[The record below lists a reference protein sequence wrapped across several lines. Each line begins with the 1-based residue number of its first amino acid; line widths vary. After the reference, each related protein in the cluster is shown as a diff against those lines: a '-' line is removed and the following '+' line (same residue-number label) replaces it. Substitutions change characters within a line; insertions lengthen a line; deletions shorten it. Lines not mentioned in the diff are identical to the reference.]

1 MWKTHDRPLFPWAK
15 SFDKIIASARPTAIA
30 GPAFFIASDSS
41 GTDAKSRYRVTAYL
55 CFGFADWMLW
65 EVVRRDFRS
74 RHLRDGRRMSF
85 KALSDRRRR
94 AVLKGFL
101 GAALNM
107 SGLCFVVITNRAI
120 RHLCLPTG
128 EDYNRLRE
136 TASLQSRW
144 KDRELE
150 EAVRTTYT
158 VALLVGGMSQPNQT
172 VTWLSDEDNLF
183 SNERHSLD
191 VARLLGNF
199 TEHHVKHPLGARG
212 IGTTALDEGDRA
224 IEDIV
229 AIPDLVAG
237 AVAEMANAVAD
248 ACGGRIPNNLA
259 IDYTGKVSPKSDL
272 ISSWLWEA
280 RGQLAR
286 VVARIDTVEQGSY
299 AVSKW
304 DMALP

>member
-1 MWKTHDRPLFPWAK
+1 
-15 SFDKIIASARPTAIA
+15 
-30 GPAFFIASDSS
+30 
-41 GTDAKSRYRVTAYL
+41 
-55 CFGFADWMLW
+55 
-65 EVVRRDFRS
+65 
-74 RHLRDGRRMSF
+74 MSF

-94 AVLKGFL
+94 AVLKAFL

-107 SGLCFVVITNRAI
+107 SGLCFVVLVNRAI
-120 RHLCLPTG
+120 KHLCFRTAA
-128 EDYNRLRE
+128 DYDRLRE

-158 VALLVGGMSQPNQT
+158 VAMLVGGMSQPNQA

-183 SNERHSLD
+183 SNERHSAD

-199 TEHHVKHPLGARG
+199 TDHHVKHPLGVRG

-229 AIPDLVAG
+229 AVPDLIAG
-237 AVAEMANAVAD
+237 AVTELANSVAD
-248 ACGGRIPNNLA
+248 VCGGRIPSYLA
-259 IDYTGKVSPKSDL
+259 IDYRGKVSAKSDI
-272 ISSWLWEA
+272 ISSWLWETP
-280 RGQLAR
+280 GKLAR
-286 VVARIDTVEQGSY
+286 VVARIDTVEQGAY

-304 DMALP
+304 DMSMS